1 MSHHTDALYLHHIQ
15 QACQKILH
23 RLQGVTRT
31 AFDADDEKQD
41 GIIRQ
46 MEIIGEAAGQVS
58 EGFRQLHPAIDW
70 LGMKDFRNVLI
81 YGYADV
87 NLDRVWRIA
96 HTQVPQ
102 LNRQLAALLSQELE
116 EEERE

>member
-1 MSHHTDALYLHHIQ
+1 MSRHNDALYLHHIQ
-15 QACQKILH
+15 QAGQKILH
-23 RLQGVTRT
+23 RLQGVTRA

-46 MEIIGEAAGQVS
+46 LEIIGEAAGQIS
-58 EGFRQLHPAIDW
+58 EAFRQHHPSIDW
-70 LGMKDFRNVLI
+70 RGMKDFRNVLI
-81 YGYADV
+81 HGYADV

-96 HTQVPQ
+96 HAQVPQ
-102 LNRQLAALLSQELE
+102 LVRQLAALRSPEA

>member
-1 MSHHTDALYLHHIQ
+1 MSRHNDALYLYHIQ

-23 RLQGVTRT
+23 RLRGVSRA

-58 EGFRQLHPAIDW
+58 EAFRQIHPVIDW
-70 LGMKDFRNVLI
+70 RGMKDVRNVLI
-81 YGYADV
+81 HGCADV
-87 NLDRVWRIA
+87 NLDRVWHIA

-102 LNRQLAALLSQELE
+102 LHRQLAAFMSHE
-116 EEERE
+116 EEEDRE